1 MAKIFQ
7 YTVILK
13 PAEEGGY
20 IAEVPA
26 LEGCMTQGE
35 NIEEA
40 LEMTK
45 DAIVV
50 YIESL
55 IKLGE
60 PIPEEENLIQ
70 TQINIEVDLSSPK
83 YESKIPVS

>member
-1 MAKIFQ
+1 MAKILQ

-20 IAEVPA
+20 IVEVPA

-35 NIEEA
+35 NVEEA
-40 LEMTK
+40 LEMAK
-45 DAIVV
+45 DAIMT

-60 PIPEEENLIQ
+60 PIPEEEHLIQ
-70 TQINIEVDLSSPK
+70 TQINIEVDLLSSK